1 MPYYYFS
8 FKKGDALIELESD
21 SVEFISGQ
29 FESWFKKITGIS
41 LVKTVNLNKELKQK
55 IETKLNEINKTEEEL
70 PASLSVAQT
79 KEAIVIETPQT
90 AIIET
95 ADEIVLNVT
104 DVKPQ
109 ITISEAAPKDIEPA
123 PVKQTLA
130 LSDMVEKEI
139 QETITVENIIEPQE
153 IKEPV
158 TEQKDGKFYDILQEK
173 FSQLP
178 EMVTESLDKKLVQNE
193 TKASGEAVSL
203 DELIKIKAPE
213 TLMDYLLVAAYY
225 LKHNENLDRYSLKQI
240 NAKVFP
246 YTKKAIDHSVI
257 QDAVT
262 NNYFEVIPDFTEV
275 VGVTEYAITKQ
286 GEDYF
291 INVL

>member
-1 MPYYYFS
+1 LPYYYFS
-8 FKKGDALIELESD
+8 FKKGDAFVELESD
-21 SVEFISGQ
+21 NVAFISGQ
-29 FESWFKKITGIS
+29 FESWFKKITGINLS
-41 LVKTVNLNKELKQK
+41 KTNNLNKELKQK
-55 IETKLNEINKTEEEL
+55 VETKLNQINKPEESSATVEIKQA
-70 PASLSVAQT
+70 PES
-79 KEAIVIETPQT
+79 IVIETPQT
-90 AIIET
+90 DIIET
-95 ADEIVLNVT
+95 ADEIVLNVA

-109 ITISEAAPKDIEPA
+109 ISISEALPKETEAP
-123 PVKQTLA
+123 PVKETVA
-130 LSDMVEKEI
+130 LSDIVEKEI
-139 QETITVENIIEPQE
+139 QEKITVENIVEPQE
-153 IKEPV
+153 IVEPTTEPKE
-158 TEQKDGKFYDILQEK
+158 GKFYDILQEK

-178 EMVTESLDKKLVQNE
+178 EMVTESLDKKLVKNE
-193 TKASGEAVSL
+193 TKTTGESVSL
-203 DELIKIKAPE
+203 DELIKIKTPE

-257 QDAVT
+257 QEAVT

>member
-8 FKKGDALIELESD
+8 FKKGDAFVELESD
-21 SVEFISGQ
+21 NVAFISGQ
-29 FESWFKKITGIS
+29 FESWFKKITGINLS
-41 LVKTVNLNKELKQK
+41 KTNNLNKELKQK
-55 IETKLNEINKTEEEL
+55 VETKLNQINKQEER
-70 PASLSVAQT
+70 VAPLEIKQAP
-79 KEAIVIETPQT
+79 ESIVIETPQT
-90 AIIET
+90 DIIET
-95 ADEIVLNVT
+95 ADEIVLNVA

-109 ITISEAAPKDIEPA
+109 ISISEAVTKETEAPL
-123 PVKQTLA
+123 VKETVA
-130 LSDMVEKEI
+130 LSDIVEKEI
-139 QETITVENIIEPQE
+139 QEKITVENIAEPQE
-153 IKEPV
+153 ILEPTTEPKE
-158 TEQKDGKFYDILQEK
+158 GKFYDILQEK

-178 EMVTESLDKKLVQNE
+178 EMVTESLDKKLVENE
-193 TKASGEAVSL
+193 TKTTGESVSL
-203 DELIKIKAPE
+203 DELIKIKTPE

-257 QDAVT
+257 QEAVT